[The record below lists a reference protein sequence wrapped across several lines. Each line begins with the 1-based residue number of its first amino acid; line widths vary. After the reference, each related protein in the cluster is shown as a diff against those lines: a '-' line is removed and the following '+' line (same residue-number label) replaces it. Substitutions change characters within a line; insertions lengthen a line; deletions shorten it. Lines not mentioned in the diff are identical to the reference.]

1 MVLDV
6 DHYLADGCMRCSLG
20 GTPQCKVHAWKD
32 ELVALR
38 HIALDSGLTETVKWG
53 VPCYT
58 FEGKNVAVVSA
69 FKEYAS
75 LSFFKGALLRDP
87 ENWLVQRGENSQ
99 AARLLVFTDVEVIF
113 DKEAVI
119 KSYLLNAIDIEKAG
133 AKVLFDKAPEPL
145 PEELLQKFEEDAA
158 FKQAFFALTPGR
170 QRGYVL
176 HFSDAKQ
183 AKTRLMRI
191 EKYVEQIKK
200 GIGLMDHY
208 KAKKEG

>member
-1 MVLDV
+1 MVQDV
-6 DHYLADGCMRCSLG
+6 DHYLVDGCMRCSLG

-38 HIALDSGLTETVKWG
+38 HIALASGLTETVKWG

-58 FEGKNVAVVSA
+58 YQDKNVAVVSA

-75 LSFFKGALLRDP
+75 LSFFKGTLLPDP

-99 AARLLVFTDVEVIF
+99 ATKLLAFTDVELIF
-113 DKEAVI
+113 EKEEVI
-119 KSYLLNAIDIEKAG
+119 KSYLLNAIEIEKSG
-133 AKVLFDKAPEPL
+133 KKVVFEKAPEPH
-145 PEELLQKFEEDAA
+145 PAELLQKFEEDAA

-176 HFSDAKQ
+176 YFSDAKQ

-200 GIGLMDHY
+200 GIGMLDHY
-208 KAKKEG
+208 KAKKD